1 MSQNNQKKA
10 DYGKIGGA
18 FIPIVSPFLRFAG
31 DVFRPKEEKE
41 AMDILRQQEAQS
53 NILGSPTGNYNL
65 AQTGYGNMLNDPAYQ
80 QIQAYNQAMFDA
92 RRADM
97 VNTALALEPITDRA
111 KQRDFDRQMGAARFR
126 NQLGTQQGLTLQGQM
141 GAQQM
146 AGEGLRGATTALTSN
161 YQYQ

>member
-1 MSQNNQKKA
+1 MSQNNQMKA
-10 DYGKIGGA
+10 DYGKIGGQ

-31 DVFRPKEEKE
+31 DVFRSKEEKE

-53 NILGSPTGNYNL
+53 KILGSPIGNYNL

-80 QIQAYNQAMFDA
+80 QIQKYNQAMFDA

-97 VNTALALEPITDRA
+97 VNTALALEPITDRS
-111 KQRDFDRQMGAARFR
+111 KQRDLLRQAGMARLR
-126 NQLGTQQGLTLQGQM
+126 NQLATQQGLTLQGQM

-146 AGEGLRGATTALTSN
+146 AGQGLLGATTALTSN